1 MHGINGHFLGSPK
14 APVLPDLPAT
24 LSSLQAEEQERQ
36 EQYKEAVEMKMQAA
50 ITLVKL
56 LQIADDKAFVGSYQ
70 QLLENRFQSSAQMQ
84 NVLMVADVSR
94 DTVIARVNLLNYR
107 RGTGLTPRVSIII
120 VNITACRS
128 ATAFHAFVLG
138 LPNPRSGSKGSN
150 RVLESLEEQ
159 TPLGLVMSQLC
170 L

>member
-1 MHGINGHFLGSPK
+1 MHGINGHFLGRPK
-14 APVLPDLPAT
+14 APVLPDLLAT

-107 RGTGLTPRVSIII
+107 RGTGLTPRVSI
-120 VNITACRS
+120 NITVRRS

-138 LPNPRSGSKGSN
+138 LPNPRSGSKGCN
-150 RVLESLEEQ
+150 RVLESFEEQ